1 MSVWLPTPNPIPDGV
16 VLAHT
21 VHGEPQN
28 QYMHAHMVP
37 VGTERLGVQS
47 VDFSHIPWDGTLPEE
62 PPVVPPPEPVVP
74 VEPRDTP
81 RDNRDDPI
89 LEPASAR
96 AAGREKKCHAKDDT
110 CNGWAINGSDF
121 CSGHAGKLAGWGHK

>member
-28 QYMHAHMVP
+28 QYMHAHMIP
-37 VGTERLGVQS
+37 VGTEQLGVQS

-62 PPVVPPPEPVVP
+62 PPVVPQPEPPRPVPEPEPVVP
-74 VEPRDTP
+74 EPVPT
-81 RDNRDDPI
+81 I
-89 LEPASAR
+89 R
-96 AAGREKKCHAKDDT
+96 AAGRDKKCHAKDDT